1 MTEQKWAIPEET
13 LKVAFGKLEIDAK
26 YYPLFVERATKALNE
41 IAIGY
46 DPEQDDI
53 DGSLEIA
60 TDFMNIYVGQI
71 DAGLSET
78 WAEAYANQRLRE
90 NVDDS
95 AWEAYKAVSKS
106 QGYEKAQ
113 KELVPFA
120 RFLDDDPSFVENYAY
135 FFIYKWTIEDVKEFM
150 RIKNSLIEKGKS
162 EVYAR
167 EYALDHNSTPDDDYC
182 HLFASKFEE
191 CINKGIERD
200 KAYTIA
206 EAYEDYYDSHY
217 PQDNDL
223 KEKEFIDVY
232 IQGFEYAI
240 INDIDSPKKFA
251 KEYQAAYYNNGER
264 PSYVAKGEYDDIIS
278 KLLANKSLPSN

>member
-1 MTEQKWAIPEET
+1 MAEPKWAIPEET

-26 YYPLFVERATKALNE
+26 YYPLFVEKATKALNE

-53 DGSLEIA
+53 DSSLEIA

-71 DAGLSET
+71 EAGLSET
-78 WAEAYANQRLRE
+78 WAETYADHRLRE

-95 AWEAYKAVSKS
+95 AWEAFQAVSKL
-106 QGYEKAQ
+106 QGYVQARME
-113 KELVPFA
+113 VSHFA
-120 RFLDDDPSFVENYAY
+120 RFIDDDSSFVENYAY

-167 EYALDHNSTPDDDYC
+167 EYALHHNSTPDDDYC

-206 EAYEDYYDSHY
+206 EAYEDCYDTHY

-240 INDIDSPKKFA
+240 VNGIDPPEKFA
-251 KEYQAAYYNNGER
+251 EKYRATYYNNGER

>member
-1 MTEQKWAIPEET
+1 MAEQKWAIPEET

-26 YYPLFVERATKALNE
+26 YYPLFVEKATKALNE

-46 DPEQDDI
+46 NPEQDDI

-106 QGYEKAQ
+106 QGYEQAK

-167 EYALDHNSTPDDDYC
+167 EYALHHRSTPVDDYC

-191 CINKGIERD
+191 CINKGLGTD

-206 EAYEDYYDSHY
+206 EAYENLYEEYWPED
-217 PQDNDL
+217 DNL
-223 KEKEFIDVY
+223 LGIEGHNGY
-232 IQGFEYAI
+232 IKGFEYAI
-240 INDIDSPKKFA
+240 DNDIDSPETFA
-251 KEYQAAYYNNGER
+251 EEY
-264 PSYVAKGEYDDIIS
+264 
-278 KLLANKSLPSN
+278 

>member
-1 MTEQKWAIPEET
+1 MTESKWTIPEEA
-13 LKVAFGKLEIDAK
+13 LKVAFDKLEIDTQ
-26 YYPLFVERATKALNE
+26 YYPLFVERATKALND

-46 DPEQDDI
+46 EPEQDDI
-53 DGSLEIA
+53 DGSIDIA
-60 TDFMNIYVGQI
+60 TEYMNIYVGQI

-78 WAEAYANQRLRE
+78 WAEAYANHRLNE
-90 NVDDS
+90 DVDDS
-95 AWEAYKAVSKS
+95 AWKAFMAVSKS
-106 QGYEKAQ
+106 LAYEQAK

-135 FFIYKWTIEDVKEFM
+135 FFIYKWTIEDVKEFT

-167 EYALDHNSTPDDDYC
+167 EYALHHNNTPSDDFCD
-182 HLFASKFEE
+182 LFASKFEE
-191 CINKGIERD
+191 SINKGIETD

-206 EAYEDYYDSHY
+206 EAYEDCYDLHY
-217 PQDNDL
+217 PQDNDIEG
-223 KEKEFIDVY
+223 KKFIDVY

-240 INDIDSPKKFA
+240 VNGIDSPKKFA
-251 KEYQAAYYNNGER
+251 EEYRTAYYDKGEK

-278 KLLANKSLPSN
+278 NLLEK

>member
-1 MTEQKWAIPEET
+1 MAEPKWAIPEET
-13 LKVAFGKLEIDAK
+13 LKVAFGRLEIDAK
-26 YYPLFVERATKALNE
+26 YYPLFVEKATKALNE

-53 DGSLEIA
+53 DGSIDIA
-60 TDFMNIYVGQI
+60 TDYMNIYVGQI
-71 DAGLSET
+71 EAGLSET
-78 WAEAYANQRLRE
+78 WAETYADHRLRE

-95 AWEAYKAVSKS
+95 AWEAFQAVSKL
-106 QGYEKAQ
+106 QGYVQARME
-113 KELVPFA
+113 VSHFA
-120 RFLDDDPSFVENYAY
+120 RYLDDDPSFVENYAY
-135 FFIYKWTIEDVKEFM
+135 FFIYKWTIEDVKEFI
-150 RIKNSLIEKGKS
+150 RIKNLLIEQGKS

-167 EYALDHNSTPDDDYC
+167 EYALHHNSTPDDDYC

-251 KEYQAAYYNNGER
+251 KEYQAAYYNNGEK
-264 PSYVAKGEYDDIIS
+264 PPYVAKGEYDDLIN
-278 KLLANKSLPSN
+278 KLLSNKY

>member
-1 MTEQKWAIPEET
+1 MAEQKWAIPEET

-26 YYPLFVERATKALNE
+26 YYPLFVEKATKALNE

-120 RFLDDDPSFVENYAY
+120 RFLDDDPSLVENYAY
-135 FFIYKWTIEDVKEFM
+135 FFIYKWTIEDVKEFI
-150 RIKNSLIEKGKS
+150 RIKKSLIEKGKS

-167 EYALDHNSTPDDDYC
+167 EYALHHNSTPDDDYC

-191 CINKGIERD
+191 CINKGID
-200 KAYTIA
+200 NGNAYTIA
-206 EAYEDYYDSHY
+206 EEYEDCYDLHY

-264 PSYVAKGEYDDIIS
+264 PFYVAKGKYDDIIN
-278 KLLANKSLPSN
+278 KLLENKR

>member
-13 LKVAFGKLEIDAK
+13 LKVALGKLEIDAK
-26 YYPLFVERATKALNE
+26 YYPLFVEKATKALNE

-53 DGSLEIA
+53 DGSIDIA
-60 TDFMNIYVGQI
+60 TDYMNIYVGQI
-71 DAGLSET
+71 EAGLSET
-78 WAEAYANQRLRE
+78 WAETYADHRLRE

-95 AWEAYKAVSKS
+95 AWEAFQAVSKL
-106 QGYEKAQ
+106 QGYVQARME
-113 KELVPFA
+113 VSHFA
-120 RFLDDDPSFVENYAY
+120 RFIDDDSSFVENYAY

-167 EYALDHNSTPDDDYC
+167 EYALHHNITPDDDYC

-200 KAYTIA
+200 KAYTMT
-206 EAYEDYYDSHY
+206 
-217 PQDNDL
+217 
-223 KEKEFIDVY
+223 
-232 IQGFEYAI
+232 
-240 INDIDSPKKFA
+240 
-251 KEYQAAYYNNGER
+251 
-264 PSYVAKGEYDDIIS
+264 
-278 KLLANKSLPSN
+278 

>member
-1 MTEQKWAIPEET
+1 MAEQKWAIPEET

-135 FFIYKWTIEDVKEFM
+135 FFIYKWTIEDVKEFI
-150 RIKNSLIEKGKS
+150 RIKNSLIGKGKS

-167 EYALDHNSTPDDDYC
+167 EYALHHNSTPDDDYC

-206 EAYEDYYDSHY
+206 EAYEDCYDTHY
-217 PQDNDL
+217 PQDNDIEG
-223 KEKEFIDVY
+223 KKFIDVY

-240 INDIDSPKKFA
+240 VNGIDSP
-251 KEYQAAYYNNGER
+251 E
-264 PSYVAKGEYDDIIS
+264 
-278 KLLANKSLPSN
+278 

>member
-1 MTEQKWAIPEET
+1 M
-13 LKVAFGKLEIDAK
+13 AFGKLEIDAK
-26 YYPLFVERATKALNE
+26 YYPLFVEKATKALNE

-106 QGYEKAQ
+106 QGYEQAK

-135 FFIYKWTIEDVKEFM
+135 FFIYKWTIEDVKEFI

-167 EYALDHNSTPDDDYC
+167 EYALHHNSTPDDDYC

-191 CINKGIERD
+191 CINKGID
-200 KAYTIA
+200 TGNAYTIA
-206 EAYEDYYDSHY
+206 EEYEDCYDLHY

-223 KEKEFIDVY
+223 EGKKFIDVY

-240 INDIDSPKKFA
+240 VNGIDSPEKFA
-251 KEYQAAYYNNGER
+251 EEYRAAYYNNGER
-264 PSYVAKGEYDDIIS
+264 PSYIAKGEYDDIIS
-278 KLLANKSLPSN
+278 KLLA

>member
-1 MTEQKWAIPEET
+1 MAEPKWAIPEEP
-13 LKVAFGKLEIDAK
+13 LKVAFGRLEIDAK
-26 YYPLFVERATKALNE
+26 YYPLFVEKATKALNE

-53 DGSLEIA
+53 DGSIDIA
-60 TDFMNIYVGQI
+60 TDYMNIYVGQI

-120 RFLDDDPSFVENYAY
+120 RYLDDDPSFVENYAY
-135 FFIYKWTIEDVKEFM
+135 FFIYKWTIEDVKEFI
-150 RIKNSLIEKGKS
+150 RIKNLLIEKGKS

-167 EYALDHNSTPDDDYC
+167 EYALHHNFTPDDDYC
-182 HLFASKFEE
+182 LLFASKFEE
-191 CINKGIERD
+191 CINKGID
-200 KAYTIA
+200 TGNAYTIA
-206 EAYEDYYDSHY
+206 EEYEDCYDLHY
-217 PQDNDL
+217 PQNNDIEG
-223 KEKEFIDVY
+223 KKFIDVY

-240 INDIDSPKKFA
+240 VNGIDSPKKFA
-251 KEYQAAYYNNGER
+251 KEYQAAYYNNGEK
-264 PSYVAKGEYDDIIS
+264 PPYVAKGEYDDIIN
-278 KLLANKSLPSN
+278 KLLENKR